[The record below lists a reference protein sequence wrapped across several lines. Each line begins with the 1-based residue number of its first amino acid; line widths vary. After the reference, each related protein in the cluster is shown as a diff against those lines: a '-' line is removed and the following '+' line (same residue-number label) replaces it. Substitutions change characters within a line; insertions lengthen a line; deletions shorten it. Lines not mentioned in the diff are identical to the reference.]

1 MDRNW
6 QEKVSQ
12 IQENERKKYKHQ
24 ASKWGKKVD
33 SLVSS
38 WNLWIYKLNYIKPKY
53 VSARKNTCWEDC
65 FVYSIYRWNQKL
77 RMQGWTKKIDSIRRN
92 AQEVFK
98 RTKGGMRDMEET
110 KTIQKIGTRD
120 IKEMLKEQ
128 KYQCALTGRELTP
141 ENCSL
146 DHIVP
151 LSKGGSHSPDN
162 AQLVVMEAN
171 KAKASLTEQEFLILC
186 KDVVSWKKI

>member
-1 MDRNW
+1 
-6 QEKVSQ
+6 
-12 IQENERKKYKHQ
+12 
-24 ASKWGKKVD
+24 
-33 SLVSS
+33 
-38 WNLWIYKLNYIKPKY
+38 
-53 VSARKNTCWEDC
+53 
-65 FVYSIYRWNQKL
+65 
-77 RMQGWTKKIDSIRRN
+77 
-92 AQEVFK
+92 
-98 RTKGGMRDMEET
+98 MEET